1 MAVQTGRTVGK
12 FCKFQIADSGATIR
26 DIPVTSINGVGLQYD
41 ETDVSAIQDTV
52 RGYLNG
58 QADFS
63 LEISGPFDT
72 SAAQA
77 ASGSGASAATS
88 LSGSHTVLN
97 DLPNDLTPLAFGI
110 YFGVRHDWETGEPVF
125 GVSDDTSGN
134 GILCMSYNV
143 NPADMTYTATFRLY
157 PGSTAPSWGTAAIT

>member
-1 MAVQTGRTVGK
+1 MATQTGRTVGK
-12 FCKFQIADSGATIR
+12 FGKFQIADSGATIR
-26 DIPVTSINGVGLQYD
+26 DIPVTSINGVGLTYD
-41 ETDVSAIQDTV
+41 EVDVSAIQDAV

-72 SAAQA
+72 SAVQA
-77 ASGSGASAATS
+77 ASGSGSAAA

-110 YFGVRHDWETGEPVF
+110 YFGIRQYWNTGEPVF
-125 GVSDDTSGN
+125 GLSDDTSGN

-143 NPADMTYTATFRLY
+143 NPADMTYTAMFRLY
-157 PGSTAPSWGTAAIT
+157 PGSTAPSWGTSAIT

>member
-1 MAVQTGRTVGK
+1 MAANTGRTVGK

-26 DIPVTSINGVGLQYD
+26 DIPVTSINGVGLTYD
-41 ETDVSAIQDTV
+41 EVDVSAIQDAV
-52 RGYLNG
+52 RGFLNG

-77 ASGSGASAATS
+77 ASGSGAAAA
-88 LSGSHTVLN
+88 LSGSHTVLY

-110 YFGVRHDWETGEPVF
+110 YFGVRQYWTTGEPVF

-134 GILCMSYNV
+134 GILCMNYNV
-143 NPADMTYTATFRLY
+143 NPVDMTYTASFRLY
-157 PGSTAPSWGTAAIT
+157 PGSTAPGWGTAAIT

>member
-1 MAVQTGRTVGK
+1 MAAQTGRTVGK
-12 FCKFQIADSGATIR
+12 FCKFQIADSGETIR
-26 DIPVTSINGVGLQYD
+26 DIPVTSINGVGLSYD
-41 ETDVSAIQDTV
+41 ETDVSAIQDAV

-63 LEISGPFDT
+63 LEISGPFYT
-72 SAAQA
+72 TAAQA
-77 ASGSGASAATS
+77 ASGTTEAPA

-97 DLPNDLTPLAFGI
+97 DLPNDLTPLAFGV
-110 YFGVRHDWETGEPVF
+110 YFGIRQYWTAGEPVF

-143 NPADMTYTATFRLY
+143 NPADMTYTANFRLY
-157 PGSTAPSWGTAAIT
+157 PGSTAPSWGTAAIS